1 MTGILKNKAQTQP
14 GAAAVVSEST
24 KEFREQVLKN
34 TKLNA
39 LLTNTDKPTS
49 STPPKNSD
57 TNEINADARATDA
70 AKAAEEQLKWN
81 KQNLNENAVIQ
92 KQILENMETTIDEP
106 KTPFQVAHPGSNE
119 YYQDDDD
126 DDLNNFS
133 LGEPEI
139 KLDPKADD
147 FEVGIHDEPSQ
158 AAATESAEQA
168 QHHKS
173 FGELRKK
180 HYHQEHIPT
189 ISQTGG
195 FEEYEEDDND
205 DDGNDEPAKPK
216 MSFAELRKLHYQKE
230 HVPVA
235 PVNLDDDE
243 DEDQQ

>member
-49 STPPKNSD
+49 STPPTNSD

-158 AAATESAEQA
+158 AATESAEQA

-173 FGELRKK
+173 FDELRKK